1 VKRILVV
8 DDMSSLR
15 SLIKAVINDLG
26 SYTVDEAS
34 NGVVAL
40 QKLKQQHYDLVISDW
55 NMPMMSGIEL
65 LGAIRNDDA
74 LKTIPVIMLTAE
86 TTKDNIQKAVS
97 LGINGYIT
105 KPFTPELLISSLKR
119 LMWLGLAVFVG
130 NKYYRQGWR
139 TALRF
144 KPP

>member
-1 VKRILVV
+1 MSGNALKSIEGCQIVKHALVV
-8 DDMSSLR
+8 DDLSSLR

-40 QKLKQQHYDLVISDW
+40 QKLKQQPYDLVISDW
-55 NMPMMSGIEL
+55 NMPEMSGIEL

-86 TTKDNIQKAVS
+86 TTKDNVQAAVS
-97 LGINGYIT
+97 LGINGYIS
-105 KPFTPELLISSLKR
+105 KPFTPEQLISSLKR
-119 LMWLGLAVFVG
+119 LM
-130 NKYYRQGWR
+130 
-139 TALRF
+139 
-144 KPP
+144 